1 MSRGGLLPAAG
12 VLVLILLGLS
22 AGLFPLAMPMG
33 LAAGGVLETGQVAAT
48 RWWLGATAA
57 LSVYLVA
64 SCRMNL
70 RLRLW
75 WLAVLAFGLVSAVM
89 VFGHWASR
97 GQPHA
102 AREADAEQGR
112 TPRVGMVTALPL
124 FWREGITPGEAVW
137 GGARASPLV
146 GLLAAR
152 PVDEI
157 SGETL
162 AAVDELI
169 VAQPRLLH
177 PEELVALDQWIRAGG
192 RVSIFADPLL
202 LWPSRLPLG
211 DRRRPPV
218 TSLLDPLLAHWGLRL
233 ERVNAG
239 EEGLQRRMLS
249 TGHVLILAGASRFTL
264 VNGGD
269 GSVCGLREQ
278 GLIAMCRVGRGA
290 ARLVADADLL
300 DDRLWLAHPQWS
312 ERTEAYAS
320 DIVSLL
326 RARPSQGDP
335 LPHTAPPSRV
345 TDDEALLAG
354 LRWAVVAAMLWVA
367 LGWAVQKRLFPSR
380 VRAVAAA
387 GEDR

>member
-1 MSRGGLLPAAG
+1 
-12 VLVLILLGLS
+12 
-22 AGLFPLAMPMG
+22 
-33 LAAGGVLETGQVAAT
+33 
-48 RWWLGATAA
+48 
-57 LSVYLVA
+57 
-64 SCRMNL
+64 
-70 RLRLW
+70 
-75 WLAVLAFGLVSAVM
+75 
-89 VFGHWASR
+89 
-97 GQPHA
+97 
-102 AREADAEQGR
+102 
-112 TPRVGMVTALPL
+112 MVTALPL